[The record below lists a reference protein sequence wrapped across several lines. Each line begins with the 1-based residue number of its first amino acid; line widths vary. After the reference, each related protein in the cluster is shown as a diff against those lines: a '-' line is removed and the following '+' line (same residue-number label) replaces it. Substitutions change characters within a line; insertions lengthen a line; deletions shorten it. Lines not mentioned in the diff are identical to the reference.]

1 LQKAARK
8 DLSDMI
14 SKSKVSPVLLE
25 ENNTGLA
32 DDINNGVMGTARG
45 PQELQTIV
53 VDDIKEFNKG

>member
-1 LQKAARK
+1 
-8 DLSDMI
+8 MI